1 MQFNIKTPRNL
12 VLATLLG
19 TVGIAGNALAGAVVD
34 QVVDANTLAQNIAGS
49 GITVSNVV
57 YTGAQRASGT
67 YTGGTS
73 ADVDIDKGVV
83 LSTGRADAF
92 VGVNDTSSTS
102 TSNNTAGDARLSN
115 ISGSTTEDAASLA
128 FDFEFDG
135 GAGGDLFFNFI
146 FGSEEYNEYV
156 NVGFNDVFAFY
167 LDGVNVATL
176 PDGSPVSIDTVNNG
190 VNSAYFNDNDFQ
202 PGPYN
207 NQMDGFTSAI
217 QVAVAG
223 LSAGLHTM
231 EFVIADSGDS
241 SYDSW
246 VLIESG
252 SFSDTP
258 IAVAE
263 PGTIPMLGLGILG
276 LFFTRRRLKVSKA

>member
-1 MQFNIKTPRNL
+1 MQFNIIKTRGL
-12 VLATLLG
+12 VLATVLG
-19 TVGIAGNALAGAVVD
+19 TVGIAGNAFAGAVVD
-34 QVVDANTLAQNIAGS
+34 QVVDGNSLAQNIAGS

-57 YTGAQRASGT
+57 LTGAQQASGT
-67 YTGGTS
+67 FTGGS
-73 ADVDIDKGVV
+73 SVGVDIDKGVV
-83 LSTGRADAF
+83 LSSGNAGAF
-92 VGVNDTSSTS
+92 VGVNNSTGTS
-102 TSNNTAGDARLSN
+102 TSNGTAGDSRLN
-115 ISGSTTEDAASLA
+115 NLAGSTTYDAASLA

-135 GAGGDLFFNFI
+135 GAGGDLFFNFV

-156 NVGFNDVFAFY
+156 NSSFNDVFAFY

-176 PDGSPVSIDTVNNG
+176 PDGSPVSINTVNNG
-190 VNSAYFNDNDFQ
+190 VNSAYYNDNDTQ

-207 NQMDGFTSAI
+207 NQMDGFTTGI
-217 QVAVAG
+217 QVSVAG

-231 EFVIADSGDS
+231 EFIIADAGDS
-241 SYDSW
+241 SLDSW

-258 IAVAE
+258 IAVSE

-276 LFFTRRRLKVSKA
+276 LVFTRRRLKVSKA